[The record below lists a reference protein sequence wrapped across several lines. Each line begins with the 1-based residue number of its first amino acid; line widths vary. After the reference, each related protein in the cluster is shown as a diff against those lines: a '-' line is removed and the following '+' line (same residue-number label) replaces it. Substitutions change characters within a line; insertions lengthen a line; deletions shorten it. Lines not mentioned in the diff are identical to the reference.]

1 MGWWIRSLGVKR
13 DAHNDDR
20 VAEER
25 KRQFEVPQRGA
36 DDGWWGGAHVASG
49 HALFSYPTRVQ
60 VCKMESG
67 TRTWDN
73 WFGTLGLLIPFSGV
87 TWHVLEPGAFHKSS
101 VAMKNP
107 PKTSSNESHLKS
119 TTYEWQ
125 WHSVYVL
132 HISIVQTVN
141 PGSFGV
147 SQRKHSDLTARSRR
161 PQWLCAT
168 SWLRRS
174 AAWRFLTNCLHWGCK
189 LQWVWSR
196 LPIWWYMSVDEH
208 CSIDTLRI
216 SRNVWQVFWCT
227 TGSQWIVP

>member
-1 MGWWIRSLGVKR
+1 MVEILPSI

-36 DDGWWGGAHVASG
+36 NDGWWGGAHVASG

-67 TRTWDN
+67 TRTWAN

-101 VAMKNP
+101 MAMKHP

-125 WHSVYVL
+125 WHPVYVL
-132 HISIVQTVN
+132 HISIVQTMSR
-141 PGSFGV
+141 GFFWGV
-147 SQRKHSDLTARSRR
+147 TAKTFR
-161 PQWLCAT
+161 PDREEQK
-168 SWLRRS
+168 
-174 AAWRFLTNCLHWGCK
+174 AA
-189 LQWVWSR
+189 
-196 LPIWWYMSVDEH
+196 M
-208 CSIDTLRI
+208 TLRHFLAQKVCGLEVFDKLLTLRLQVAMSLKQVANLMI
-216 SRNVWQVFWCT
+216 YECRWALFNWYIEDFPKCLASFLVYYRQPMDCSLGWQ
-227 TGSQWIVP
+227 